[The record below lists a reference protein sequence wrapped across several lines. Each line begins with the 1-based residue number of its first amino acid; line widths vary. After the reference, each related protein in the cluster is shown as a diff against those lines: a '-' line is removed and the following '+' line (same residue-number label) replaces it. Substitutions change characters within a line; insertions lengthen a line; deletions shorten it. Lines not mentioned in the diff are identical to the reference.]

1 MKAISKQPASGLSFT
16 GKVVIVTGAA
26 SGIGRAIALAFGR
39 AGASVVVADV
49 SIDGGHATAAMIVE
63 SGGKALFV
71 QTNVTRAAE
80 VEALVDKTINYYGR
94 LDFAVN
100 NAAVEEERQ
109 PLADAGD
116 EQFDRIMNVNVKGV
130 WLCMKYQLRQMLK
143 QGHGAIVNMAG
154 IAGLVGSPNHAIYSA
169 SKHAVVGLTRSLA
182 WELGPR
188 RIRVNAVCPGWIG
201 TDAAMRSLQ
210 VMADAN
216 GRSDTAE
223 LAAILANQAIPEL
236 LTPADLGGTL
246 LFLGS
251 PLAAALTGQALSV
264 SHGEVMH

>member
-1 MKAISKQPASGLSFT
+1 MHKALDYRGRC
-16 GKVVIVTGAA
+16 VVITGAA
-26 SGIGRAIALAFGR
+26 GGIGRGLAQSFAAAGATLELLDRDADALARLADELAGETLLHCTALDLSDRQAVQQYADDLACRGLNADVLINNAGDEYATPLGECSFEADQRWSALLENNVGSMQRLTRALLPRLR
-39 AGASVVVADV
+39 AGASVINQA
-49 SIDGGHATAAMIVE
+49 SIWG
-63 SGGKALFV
+63 L
-71 QTNVTRAAE
+71 
-80 VEALVDKTINYYGR
+80 
-94 LDFAVN
+94 
-100 NAAVEEERQ
+100 
-109 PLADAGD
+109 
-116 EQFDRIMNVNVKGV
+116 KGV
-130 WLCMKYQLRQMLK
+130 PGFSAY
-143 QGHGAIVNMAG
+143 V
-154 IAGLVGSPNHAIYSA
+154 A

-216 GRSDTAE
+216 GRSDSAE

-236 LTPADLGGTL
+236 LTPADLGGTF